1 MLRKPDTPK
10 HILARRERSRRA
22 RQRQRD
28 GDAVFQIT
36 ANHDAVVLMLLESG
50 TLNEQD
56 ALDRR
61 RVNEALSGLFQ
72 HRLLHWR
79 DMLRPK

>member
-10 HILARRERSRRA
+10 RILAQRERSRRA

-28 GDAVFQIT
+28 GDAVFQVT

-50 TLNEQD
+50 TLTEQD

-61 RVNEALSGLFQ
+61 RVNAALSGLFQ

>member
-1 MLRKPDTPK
+1 MLRKPDTPR

-50 TLNEQD
+50 TLTEQD

-61 RVNEALSGLFQ
+61 RVNAALSGLMQ
-72 HRLLHWR
+72 HWISHWR
-79 DMLRPK
+79 DMLRR